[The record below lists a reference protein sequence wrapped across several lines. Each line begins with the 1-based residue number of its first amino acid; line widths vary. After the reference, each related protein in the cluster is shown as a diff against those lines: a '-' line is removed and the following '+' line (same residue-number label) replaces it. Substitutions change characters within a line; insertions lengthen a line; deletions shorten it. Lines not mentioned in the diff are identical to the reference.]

1 MEGLRMLEWKEDIKE
16 NMQEA
21 SRITLEQLKE
31 QAELSEVK
39 NRYEGYGISAEGYVS
54 IQKAMKSVKTDMD
67 DFLKL
72 LPVAEQNALNCIS
85 SLYNSAL
92 DVGVEALKLAA
103 KALEQTEWIPITYR
117 DADEDEQED
126 GAIYM
131 LTCPLPEEGEEV
143 LVSSG
148 KYIRIDTMC
157 YDKGW
162 YFDSYGDIRDVDA
175 WIPLPKPYRSE

>member
-31 QAELSEVK
+31 LAELSEVK

-103 KALEQTEWIPITYR
+103 QCQRILADLYDKERVISPMEEYIESL
-117 DADEDEQED
+117 DEDDENF
-126 GAIYM
+126 
-131 LTCPLPEEGEEV
+131 EEV
-143 LVSSG
+143 
-148 KYIRIDTMC
+148 
-157 YDKGW
+157 
-162 YFDSYGDIRDVDA
+162 
-175 WIPLPKPYRSE
+175 SEEE

>member
-103 KALEQTEWIPITYR
+103 QCQRILADLYDKERVKSPMEEYIESL
-117 DADEDEQED
+117 DEDDENF
-126 GAIYM
+126 
-131 LTCPLPEEGEEV
+131 EEV
-143 LVSSG
+143 
-148 KYIRIDTMC
+148 
-157 YDKGW
+157 
-162 YFDSYGDIRDVDA
+162 
-175 WIPLPKPYRSE
+175 SEEE

>member
-103 KALEQTEWIPITYR
+103 QCQRILADLYDKERVISPMEEYIESL
-117 DADEDEQED
+117 DEDDENF
-126 GAIYM
+126 
-131 LTCPLPEEGEEV
+131 EEV
-143 LVSSG
+143 
-148 KYIRIDTMC
+148 
-157 YDKGW
+157 
-162 YFDSYGDIRDVDA
+162 
-175 WIPLPKPYRSE
+175 SEEE

>member
-1 MEGLRMLEWKEDIKE
+1 MEDMRMLEWNNDLKE
-16 NMQEA
+16 NLHEA
-21 SRITLEQLKE
+21 SWITLEQLKE

-72 LPVAEQNALNCIS
+72 LPATERNALNCIS

-103 KALEQTEWIPITYR
+103 QCQRILADLYDKEKEMTPMEEYMESLES
-117 DADEDEQED
+117 DDDKF
-126 GAIYM
+126 
-131 LTCPLPEEGEEV
+131 EEV
-143 LVSSG
+143 AEE
-148 KYIRIDTMC
+148 K
-157 YDKGW
+157 
-162 YFDSYGDIRDVDA
+162 
-175 WIPLPKPYRSE
+175 